1 MNRMRNSECGMRN
14 ELQGPDSVV
23 READIWYGA
32 CLTSEWM
39 AKGGREKNMTE
50 VDRNAN
56 VNWALLFAAWLIAAV
71 AMLGSL
77 FFSDVMGFAPCV
89 LCWYQRIFIY
99 PLVLIFGV
107 GLFSFDTGVV
117 KYSLPLA
124 IAGWLV
130 ALYHTLLY
138 WGIIPKSIQPCSE
151 GVPCTEKYI
160 ELFGILSIPFM
171 SFLAFTAIL
180 ILLIILKRRPA
191 S

>member
-1 MNRMRNSECGMRN
+1 MIVS
-14 ELQGPDSVV
+14 
-23 READIWYGA
+23 
-32 CLTSEWM
+32 
-39 AKGGREKNMTE
+39 
-50 VDRNAN
+50 DRQAN
-56 VNWALLFAAWLIAAV
+56 INWALLFAAWLIASV
-71 AMLGSL
+71 ATLGSL

-107 GLFSFDTGVV
+107 GLFSFDAGVV

-124 IAGWLV
+124 VAGWLV

-160 ELFGILSIPFM
+160 ELFGFLSIPFM
-171 SFLAFTAIL
+171 SLLAFTTVIV
-180 ILLIILKRRPA
+180 LLVMLKRRLVP
-191 S
+191 

>member
-1 MNRMRNSECGMRN
+1 MIKNGVTMKTDTTRTAQPANR
-14 ELQGPDSVV
+14 D
-23 READIWYGA
+23 
-32 CLTSEWM
+32 
-39 AKGGREKNMTE
+39 
-50 VDRNAN
+50 
-56 VNWALLFAAWLIAAV
+56 WAILFLCWLIASV
-71 AMLGSL
+71 ATLGSL

-107 GLFSFDTGVV
+107 GLFSFDAGVI

-124 IAGWLV
+124 VAGWLV

-138 WGIIPKSIQPCSE
+138 SGIIPKSIQPCSE

-160 ELFGILSIPFM
+160 ELFGFLSIPLL
-171 SFLAFTAIL
+171 SFLAFTTVIA
-180 ILLIILKRRPA
+180 LLFILKRRIN

>member
-1 MNRMRNSECGMRN
+1 MTTGTT
-14 ELQGPDSVV
+14 
-23 READIWYGA
+23 EA
-32 CLTSEWM
+32 E
-39 AKGGREKNMTE
+39 RQ
-50 VDRNAN
+50 AN
-56 VNWALLFAAWLIAAV
+56 VNWAILFLCWLIAAV
-71 AMLGSL
+71 SMLGSL

-107 GLFSFDTGVV
+107 GLFSFDAGVI

-124 IAGWLV
+124 AAGWLV

-160 ELFGILSIPFM
+160 ELFGFLSIPFM
-171 SFLAFTAIL
+171 SFLAFTAL
-180 ILLIILKRRPA
+180 IVLLVILKRRIT